1 MISKRLI
8 ASLIIS
14 AIFTGL
20 GMIITKEYKKA
31 FLLFIVSAIITYLAY
46 TYSLYFHIISFV
58 IWIIGMYLTYQ
69 SVKDYEVVIVR
80 S

>member
-31 FLLFIVSAIITYLAY
+31 FLLFIISAILIILTH
-46 TYSLYFHIISFV
+46 TYSFYFRILSIIL
-58 IWIIGMYLTYQ
+58 WIVSMYLTYQ
-69 SVKDYEVVIVR
+69 SVKDYEVIIVR